1 MKKKLLLSFIVL
13 MFALSACAS
22 KSQTTPMVQP
32 APMAPEASMNYGKAV
47 ADSARESLA
56 PQTADS
62 TGSVSTDR
70 MVIRS
75 ASMRVSVADPATA
88 MKEVQFMANS
98 LGGYV
103 VNSEV
108 GNTSDNAGAVY
119 TTSSITV
126 RVPSEKLDEAM
137 AKIRELAAD
146 AKTGVISE
154 SVSGQDVTSEYVD
167 SESRLT
173 NLKAAEKQ
181 LQALLDKATDLQYTI
196 DIFRELTNIRSQ
208 IEVLQ
213 GQMKYL
219 KESSQLSSV
228 SVWFVAEASLKP
240 IEIGGWKPAGAAR
253 EALQALINA
262 AQGFGTFLI
271 WFAIAWLPFLIPL
284 GLIAY
289 FIIKAVR
296 KGRAKRLAARQQAYY
311 YPQQVQPNPNIQPPA
326 PEEPEKK

>member
-1 MKKKLLLSFIVL
+1 MKNKLLLVFIAL
-13 MFALSACAS
+13 MVTLSACA
-22 KSQTTPMVQP
+22 KSPTPNQVSPSPMQP
-32 APMAPEASMNYGKAV
+32 QASADYGKSVSNA
-47 ADSARESLA
+47 ASESLA
-56 PQTADS
+56 PQAP
-62 TGSVSTDR
+62 GSGAPAATER
-70 MVIRS
+70 MVIRT
-75 ASMRVSVADPATA
+75 ASMKVSVADPAQA
-88 MKEVQFMANS
+88 MQAVQALANTF
-98 LGGYV
+98 GGYV

-108 GNTSDNAGAVY
+108 GNNSDSAGVIY
-119 TTSSITV
+119 TTSSITI
-126 RVPSEKLDEAM
+126 RVPAEKLDEAM

-146 AKTGVISE
+146 AKTGIISE

-181 LQALLDKATDLQYTI
+181 LQELLDKATDLQYTVE
-196 DIFRELTNIRSQ
+196 IFKQLTEIRGQ

-219 KESSQLSSV
+219 KESSQLSAV

-240 IEIGGWKPAGAAR
+240 IEIGGWKPEGSAR

-262 AQGFGTFLI
+262 AQGLGTFLI

-289 FIIKAVR
+289 FVIKAILKARV
-296 KGRAKRLAARQQAYY
+296 KRRVEQQKAFYY
-311 YPQQVQPNPNIQPPA
+311 AQPVQPYTGNQGSAPP
-326 PEEPEKK
+326 EPEQK

>member
-1 MKKKLLLSFIVL
+1 MKKKLLLTLFVL
-13 MFALSACAS
+13 MFALTACA
-22 KSQTTPMVQP
+22 KSQSAGQAEPMP
-32 APMAPEASMNYGKAV
+32 ADRDSTMNYGKAV
-47 ADSARESLA
+47 EAPAAESFA
-56 PQTADS
+56 PQAPVPNQPAS
-62 TGSVSTDR
+62 TER

-75 ASMRVSVADPATA
+75 ASMKVSVADPAQSMQSVTA
-88 MKEVQFMANS
+88 LANS

-108 GNTSDNAGAVY
+108 GNTSDAAGVVY
-119 TTSSITV
+119 TTSSITI
-126 RVPSEKLDEAM
+126 RVPAEKLDEAM
-137 AKIRELAAD
+137 AQIRALAAD

-167 SESRLT
+167 SESRLN

-181 LQALLDKATDLQYTI
+181 LQELLEKATDLQYTVE
-196 DIFRELTNIRSQ
+196 IFRELTSVRGQ

-240 IEIGGWKPAGAAR
+240 IEIGGWKPEGAAR

-284 GLIAY
+284 GLIIY
-289 FIIKAVR
+289 FVIKAIR
-296 KGRAKRLAARQQAYY
+296 KGRAKRLAERQKAYY
-311 YPQQVQPNPNIQPPA
+311 YAQPVQPYPTNEPPA
-326 PEEPEKK
+326 PQEPEQK

>member
-1 MKKKLLLSFIVL
+1 MKKKLLLVFIAL
-13 MFALSACAS
+13 MFTLSACA
-22 KSQTTPMVQP
+22 KSQSPAMVEPSPMQP
-32 APMAPEASMNYGKAV
+32 EIARDYGKSV
-47 ADSARESLA
+47 SNSASESLA
-56 PQTADS
+56 PQAAVAES
-62 TGSVSTDR
+62 PASTDR

-75 ASMRVSVADPATA
+75 ASMKVSVADPAQA
-88 MKEVQFMANS
+88 MQFVQTMANT

-108 GNTSDNAGAVY
+108 GNTSNSAGVVY
-119 TTSSITV
+119 TTSSITI
-126 RVPSEKLDEAM
+126 RVPAEKLDEAM

-154 SVSGQDVTSEYVD
+154 SVSGQDVTSEYID
-167 SESRLT
+167 SESRLN

-181 LQALLDKATDLQYTI
+181 LQELLDKATDLQYTVE
-196 DIFRELTNIRSQ
+196 IFRELTNIRSQ

-219 KESSQLSSV
+219 KESAQLSSV
-228 SVWFVAEASLKP
+228 SVWFIAEASLKP
-240 IEIGGWKPAGAAR
+240 IEIGGWKPEGAAR

-284 GLIAY
+284 GLIVY
-289 FIIKAVR
+289 FIIKAIH
-296 KGRAKRLAARQQAYY
+296 KARAKRLAEKQKAYY
-311 YPQQVQPNPNIQPPA
+311 YAQPVQPHPANPTPA
-326 PEEPEKK
+326 PQEPEQK

>member
-1 MKKKLLLSFIVL
+1 MKKKLLLVL
-13 MFALSACAS
+13 FVFMFALSACANS
-22 KSQTTPMVQP
+22 RANNEVSV
-32 APMAPEASMNYGKAV
+32 APMAPEPAMDYGKSI
-47 ADSARESLA
+47 SAPASESLA
-56 PQTADS
+56 PQNAGLADS
-62 TGSVSTDR
+62 ASAER

-75 ASMRVSVADPATA
+75 ASMRVSVADPAQS
-88 MKEVQFMANS
+88 MQSVQALANT

-103 VNSEV
+103 VSSEV
-108 GNTSDNAGAVY
+108 GNTSDGAGVVY
-119 TTSSITV
+119 TTSSITI
-126 RVPSEKLDEAM
+126 RVPAEKLDEAM

-167 SESRLT
+167 SESRLN

-181 LQALLDKATDLQYTI
+181 LQALLEKATDLQYTVE
-196 DIFRELTNIRSQ
+196 IFRELTNVRGQ

-240 IEIGGWKPAGAAR
+240 IEIGGWKPEGAAR

-289 FIIKAVR
+289 FVVKAVR
-296 KGRAKRLAARQQAYY
+296 KSRAKRLAARQQAFY
-311 YPQQVQPNPNIQPPA
+311 YPQATQQNANIQPPT
-326 PEEPEKK
+326 PQEPEQK

>member
-1 MKKKLLLSFIVL
+1 MKKKLLIVIIVL
-13 MFALSACAS
+13 MLTLTACA
-22 KSQTTPMVQP
+22 KSQSSSQAEPML
-32 APMAPEASMNYGKAV
+32 ADRETSMNYGKAIE
-47 ADSARESLA
+47 APAAESFA
-56 PQTADS
+56 PQAPVPGQPPT
-62 TGSVSTDR
+62 TER

-75 ASMRVSVADPATA
+75 ASMKVSVADPAQSMQT
-88 MKEVQFMANS
+88 VQGLANS

-108 GNTSDNAGAVY
+108 GNASDSAGVVY
-119 TTSSITV
+119 TTSSITI
-126 RVPSEKLDEAM
+126 RVPAEKLDEAM
-137 AKIRELAAD
+137 AQIRALAAD
-146 AKTGVISE
+146 PKNGVISE

-167 SESRLT
+167 SESRLN

-181 LQALLDKATDLQYTI
+181 LQELLEKATDLEYTVE
-196 DIFRELTNIRSQ
+196 IFRELTNIRGQ

-219 KESSQLSSV
+219 KESSQLSSI

-253 EALQALINA
+253 EAVQALINA
-262 AQGFGTFLI
+262 AQGLGTFLI

-289 FIIKAVR
+289 FVIKAVR
-296 KGRAKRLAARQQAYY
+296 KARAKRQAEKLKSYY
-311 YPQQVQPNPNIQPPA
+311 YAQPTQTFTANEPVT
-326 PEEPEKK
+326 PEEPEQK

>member
-1 MKKKLLLSFIVL
+1 MKKKLLLVFIGLVL
-13 MFALSACAS
+13 TLSACA
-22 KSQTTPMVQP
+22 KSQSPNLV
-32 APMAPEASMNYGKAV
+32 APMPAERESSMDFGKA
-47 ADSARESLA
+47 A
-56 PQTADS
+56 PAAPVEAPAAQA
-62 TGSVSTDR
+62 TGPNQPVSSER

-75 ASMRVSVADPATA
+75 ASMKVSVADPAQSMQA
-88 MKEVQFMANS
+88 VQALANS

-108 GNTSDNAGAVY
+108 GNTSDNAGVVY
-119 TTSSITV
+119 TTSSITI
-126 RVPSEKLDEAM
+126 RVPAEKLDEAM
-137 AKIRELAAD
+137 SQIRALAAD

-167 SESRLT
+167 SESRLN

-181 LQALLDKATDLQYTI
+181 LQELLEKATDLQYTVE
-196 DIFRELTNIRSQ
+196 IFRELTNIRGQ

-219 KESSQLSSV
+219 KESSQLSAI

-240 IEIGGWKPAGAAR
+240 IEIGGWKPEGAAR
-253 EALQALINA
+253 EALQALING
-262 AQGFGTFLI
+262 AQGLGTFLI

-289 FIIKAVR
+289 FVIKAIS
-296 KGRAKRLAARQQAYY
+296 KGRAKRLADKQKAYY
-311 YPQQVQPNPNIQPPA
+311 YAQTVQSYPSNQPPT
-326 PEEPEKK
+326 PQEPEQK

>member
-1 MKKKLLLSFIVL
+1 MPSDRETSTDYGKG
-13 MFALSACAS
+13 A
-22 KSQTTPMVQP
+22 P
-32 APMAPEASMNYGKAV
+32 APAS
-47 ADSARESLA
+47 ESLA
-56 PQTADS
+56 PQAP
-62 TGSVSTDR
+62 GSGQAAATER
-70 MVIRS
+70 MVIRT
-75 ASMRVSVADPATA
+75 ASMKVSVADPAQSMQA
-88 MKEVQFMANS
+88 VQALANT

-108 GNTSDNAGAVY
+108 GNNSDSAGVIY
-119 TTSSITV
+119 TTSSITI
-126 RVPSEKLDEAM
+126 RVPAEKLDEAM

-181 LQALLDKATDLQYTI
+181 LQELLDKATDLQYTVEI
-196 DIFRELTNIRSQ
+196 FKQLTDIRGQ

-219 KESSQLSSV
+219 KESSQLSAV

-240 IEIGGWKPAGAAR
+240 IEIGGWKPEGAAR

-262 AQGFGTFLI
+262 AQGLGTFLI

-289 FIIKAVR
+289 FVIKAIL
-296 KGRAKRLAARQQAYY
+296 KARAKRRAEQQKAYY
-311 YPQQVQPNPNIQPPA
+311 YAQPVQPYDQVQPAPA
-326 PEEPEKK
+326 PQEPEQK